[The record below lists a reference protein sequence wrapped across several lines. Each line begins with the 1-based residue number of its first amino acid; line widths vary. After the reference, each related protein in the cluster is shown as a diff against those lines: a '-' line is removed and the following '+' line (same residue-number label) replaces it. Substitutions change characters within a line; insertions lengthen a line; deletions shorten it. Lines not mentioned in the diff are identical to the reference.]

1 MPTWH
6 KEFGF
11 YSECNCGKLL
21 AVLVKIPKK
30 KKKKTLSDQGQGFT
44 HTCFLVLLFQ
54 KIIINSQSI
63 ILNY

>member
-30 KKKKTLSDQGQGFT
+30 KEKKNFKWSGPGFYTYLFFGSTLPE
-44 HTCFLVLLFQ
+44 
-54 KIIINSQSI
+54 N
-63 ILNY
+63 NN